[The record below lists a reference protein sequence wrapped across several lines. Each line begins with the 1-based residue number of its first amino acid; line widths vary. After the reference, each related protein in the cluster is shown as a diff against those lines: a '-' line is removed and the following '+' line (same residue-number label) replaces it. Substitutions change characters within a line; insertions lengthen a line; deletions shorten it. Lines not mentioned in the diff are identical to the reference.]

1 MAALLKNI
9 GIPKADFFGFSNG
22 GTTAMQIAIRHPGIV
37 HKLILVAAAYKRE
50 GLLPGFFEGMQHAT
64 LANMPQELKDAF
76 LKVNPDTAK
85 LQMMFERDRDRMIG
99 FKDIPG
105 DLVRS
110 ISAPTLIINGD
121 ADVVR
126 SEHVVEMHRL
136 ISGSRLAIIPG
147 GHGEYIGEVMSANK
161 DPRDMNFV
169 VAITKEFLTRPN
181 KPKQ

>member
-1 MAALLKNI
+1 
-9 GIPKADFFGFSNG
+9 
-22 GTTAMQIAIRHPGIV
+22 MQIAIRHPAIV
-37 HKLILVAAAYKRE
+37 DKLVLVAAAYKRE
-50 GLLPGFFEGMQHAT
+50 GFLPGFFEGMQHAT

-99 FKDIPG
+99 FKDMN
-105 DLVRS
+105 DDQVKS
-110 ISAPTLIINGD
+110 ITAPTLIINGD

-136 ISGSRLAIIPG
+136 ISGSRLAVIPG
-147 GHGEYIGEVMSANK
+147 AHGEYLGDIMSANK

-169 VAITKEFLTRPN
+169 IAITKEFLARPN